1 MAKALY
7 GHLANTD
14 HTLVWENARLR
25 ARVAQLQAE
34 VERLTLELAAAN
46 APALATVADDL
57 DLDGEAARG
66 LHPALA

>member
-14 HTLVWENARLR
+14 HTLRWENERLR
-25 ARVAQLQAE
+25 ARVAQLQSE
-34 VERLTLELAAAN
+34 VERLTLALAAAN
-46 APALATVADDL
+46 APGLATVADELEL
-57 DLDGEAARG
+57 DSEAGRA

>member
-14 HTLVWENARLR
+14 NTVRWENERLR

-34 VERLTLELAAAN
+34 VERLTLELAAADP
-46 APALATVADDL
+46 PALATVADDI
-57 DLDGEAARG
+57 DLDSEAARG